1 MDKYRQLYDFAA
13 SLGALEGY
21 VFPGRDLDPA
31 SLDDWVRN
39 LARQYADLPGP
50 VRDSIAPAL
59 SRTAGRAVHS
69 LTPLLGQGHPHV
81 ARLREMITGE
91 PPKSHDDFETEKT
104 EKA

>member
-1 MDKYRQLYDFAA
+1 MEQFRQLYDFAA

-31 SLDDWVRN
+31 SLDDWIAN
-39 LARQYADLPGP
+39 LARQYAGLPEP
-50 VRDSIAPAL
+50 MREAIAPAL

-69 LTPLLGQGHPHV
+69 LTPLLGEGHPHV

-91 PPKSHDDFETEKT
+91 PPRSHDDFEKEKK